1 MEINRRLER
10 FHSGCRPKRKTF
22 SWFSPKENHTSR
34 SLYGHGNC
42 ETTLA
47 GFTLVSASPG
57 ALPRS
62 QSQRAGMRSIML
74 CLAVAASAALALAQA
89 KPIAANPP
97 DRLPDTYLI
106 YSMLMPGQVFTDMD
120 SGQNQ
125 PWAISDTT
133 VNEDDMD
140 PKLAPEA
147 VLQPPTDNPRDFREA
162 VGDYNQRKKE
172 RLVLKR
178 RFDLDRTYVLLPAA
192 DATQF
197 RASRTDPEA
206 SSDMQAAYGGY
217 LGITYFSEVY
227 FNIAQ
232 TAALVYILDWCGN
245 LCSQADWVY
254 LEKQNGIWV
263 RRSGKA
269 PAQT

>member
-1 MEINRRLER
+1 
-10 FHSGCRPKRKTF
+10 
-22 SWFSPKENHTSR
+22 
-34 SLYGHGNC
+34 
-42 ETTLA
+42 
-47 GFTLVSASPG
+47 
-57 ALPRS
+57 
-62 QSQRAGMRSIML
+62 ML
-74 CLAVAASAALALAQA
+74 CLAVAASAPLALAQA
-89 KPIAANPP
+89 KPTAANPP

-133 VNEDDMD
+133 ISEDDMD

-147 VLQPPTDNPRDFREA
+147 VLQPPADNPRDFREA
-162 VGDYNQRKKE
+162 VSDYNQRKKE

-178 RFDLDRTYVLLPAA
+178 RFQLNRPYVLLPAA
-192 DATQF
+192 DAAQF
-197 RASRTDPEA
+197 RASRSDPDA
-206 SSDMQAAYGGY
+206 SSDIQAAYGGY

-254 LEKQNGIWV
+254 LEKQNGVWV